1 MGIGFIAIAII
12 VLFILQYNRAID
24 SKKFI
29 EDTQPYFN
37 FLMEDD
43 YPFLLSV
50 RYGGE
55 ITNADIDKLF
65 GQRIRNGLVT
75 IVAFIF
81 IFLSQLTFI

>member
-1 MGIGFIAIAII
+1 MGVWFIIIAVI

-43 YPFLLSV
+43 YQFLLAAKYVS
-50 RYGGE
+50 GL
-55 ITNADIDKLF
+55 TNDEVEK
-65 GQRIRNGLVT
+65 
-75 IVAFIF
+75 
-81 IFLSQLTFI
+81 